1 MLVVA
6 AVMTGLEA
14 ADAVEAAREAA
25 GWAAMALLQGR
36 AGLVSAFLTE
46 EAEAD
51 WEVAAAEKGSEAAA
65 EVAAEKDSVAGAEV
79 AAEKD
84 SVAAGT
90 ALLA

>member
-25 GWAAMALLQGR
+25 GWAAVVLLQG

-46 EAEAD
+46 EAEAE

>member
-25 GWAAMALLQGR
+25 GWAAVVLLQG